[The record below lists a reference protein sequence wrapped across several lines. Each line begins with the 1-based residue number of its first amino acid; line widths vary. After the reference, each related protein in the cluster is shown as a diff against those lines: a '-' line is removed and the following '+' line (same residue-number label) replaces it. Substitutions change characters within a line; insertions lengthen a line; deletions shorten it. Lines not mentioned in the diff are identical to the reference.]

1 MKQQRKAAKTSLT
14 KTSNKL
20 QELII
25 GENPDTDDI
34 KIQLD
39 QLQEKCKILRTTDEK
54 FLELLQKQKC
64 LQGE

>member
-1 MKQQRKAAKTSLT
+1 MKQQRKASKTSLT

-20 QELII
+20 QESII

-39 QLQEKCKILRTTDEK
+39 QLQEKCKILRTADEK